1 GGPTG
6 NQANERLSQIVY
18 AVRDKDGQVAGLS
31 TAFKVF
37 VKQLGH
43 HLFAVRLMLADQYR
57 IPGLTSQLLVMTR
70 DHLESIH
77 ATDTEEKTIGI
88 ITVVENARLKHFR
101 NEAVWPAS
109 GMVYIGNTPKGH
121 HVRVYYFKGARI

>member
-1 GGPTG
+1 MESQKSYNLSFDLFWKRDVSAIRDHVLELWRHYGGPTG
-6 NQANERLSQIVY
+6 NQANARLSQIVY

-70 DHLESIH
+70 DHLESI
-77 ATDTEEKTIGI
+77 
-88 ITVVENARLKHFR
+88 
-101 NEAVWPAS
+101 
-109 GMVYIGNTPKGH
+109 
-121 HVRVYYFKGARI
+121 